1 MPVATIFLPL
11 TYPFGKLHNNYCQCL
26 QGPDCSRPA
35 AELGLRDLGCA
46 TGTLQTHGQS
56 QTTLLCFRFPVC
68 KTETFFHIGVLQGL
82 SQCLQ
87 STFGFLDGESYAEVQ
102 IISMVTALHFY

>member
-26 QGPDCSRPA
+26 QGPDRSRPA

-46 TGTLQTHGQS
+46 TSTLQTPGRS
-56 QTTLLCFRFPVC
+56 QTTLFM
-68 KTETFFHIGVLQGL
+68 LQVPGL
-82 SQCLQ
+82 
-87 STFGFLDGESYAEVQ
+87 
-102 IISMVTALHFY
+102 